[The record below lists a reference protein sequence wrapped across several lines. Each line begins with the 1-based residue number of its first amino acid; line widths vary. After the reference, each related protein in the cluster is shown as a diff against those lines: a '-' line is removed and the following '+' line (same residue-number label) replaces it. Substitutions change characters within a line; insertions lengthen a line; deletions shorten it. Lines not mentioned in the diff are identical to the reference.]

1 MAIENPVFNKVRSA
15 IEPIVSIGVGSAIC
29 TVCTK
34 SGLTP
39 ADLQEQ
45 DIPVLRKHMIE
56 HYQKFWSQKID
67 EIETA
72 LQNL

>member
-1 MAIENPVFNKVRSA
+1 MSIENPIFDKLGTA

-39 ADLQEQ
+39 AELEEKDL
-45 DIPVLRKHMIE
+45 PVLKKRMIE
-56 HYQKFWSQKID
+56 HYQKFWSQKIE
-67 EIETA
+67 EIESA
-72 LQNL
+72 LQKV